1 MKAHVKDKRK
11 KEAKYKEGAKAEE
24 SARPSPLASHPSPVL
39 EVYDTTLR
47 DGAQA
52 EDVSFSAE
60 DKVRVAHKLDELGVQ
75 YIEGGWPGAN
85 PKDIEFFRIIKTIPL
100 HHATVVA
107 FGSTRK
113 ADNPVQ
119 KDPNIQALLQ
129 ADTSTITLFGKSW
142 TLHVTDALRISL
154 AQNLEMIGDSV
165 AYLRSKGRRVFYDAE
180 HFFDGY
186 KANPDYALQT
196 ICRAVKEGAERVIL
210 CDTNGGT
217 MPWEIKEICLAVKAA
232 CQIPLGIHA
241 HNDTEMA
248 VANSLVAIEAG
259 IVQVQG
265 TINGIGERCGNAN
278 LCSILPNLELK
289 MKRLALSDHRLI
301 RLREVSNFVTEIA
314 NLMPNKHQPY
324 VGDSAFAHKGGI
336 HIHAV
341 QKNPATYEHI
351 IPEDVGNR
359 QRMLVSDYTGRSGL
373 LSKVE
378 EYGIELTKQN
388 PKLQEL
394 LETLKELENQGYQYE
409 GAEGSLELLM
419 RKAVGRHKPSFELL
433 GFRIIVEKRNWKEAP
448 ISEAT
453 VMVKVGESIEHTAAV
468 GVGPVNALDHALRKA
483 LEKFYPQLG
492 EVTLLDY
499 KVRVLTASRGTKSK
513 VRVLLESGDHKEK
526 WGTVGVSENIMEA
539 SWQALADSIEYKL
552 LPDDGE
558 PPAHQEFP

>member
-1 MKAHVKDKRK
+1 MPKRPPQP
-11 KEAKYKEGAKAEE
+11 
-24 SARPSPLASHPSPVL
+24 SARRPRIHIPQPLSALPPGAASGL
-39 EVYDTTLR
+39 EIYDTTLR
-47 DGAQA
+47 DGAQS

-60 DKVRVAHKLDELGVQ
+60 DKVRVAQKLDELGVQ
-75 YIEGGWPGAN
+75 FIEGGWPGAN
-85 PKDIEFFRIIKTIPL
+85 PKDIEFFRAIKTTPL

-107 FGSTRK
+107 FGATRK

-119 KDPNIQALLQ
+119 KDDNLQALLL
-129 ADTSTITLFGKSW
+129 ADTSVITLFGKSW
-142 TLHVTDALRISL
+142 TLHVTDALGISL
-154 AQNLEMIGDSV
+154 ERNLDMIGESI
-165 AYLRSKGRRVFYDAE
+165 AYLRSKHRRVFYDAE

-186 KANPDYALQT
+186 KADPEYAMQT
-196 ICRAVKEGAERVIL
+196 ILRAVREGAERIIL

-217 MPWEIKEICLAVKAA
+217 MPWEIKEICAAVKRECAV
-232 CQIPLGIHA
+232 PLGIHA
-241 HNDTEMA
+241 HNDSEMA

-278 LCSILPNLELK
+278 LCSIVPNLELK
-289 MKRLALSDHRLI
+289 MKRPVLGDRRLS
-301 RLREVSNFVTEIA
+301 RLREVSNFVCEIA
-314 NLMPNKHQPY
+314 NLIPDKHQPY
-324 VGDSAFAHKGGI
+324 VGDAAFAHKGGV

-351 IPEDVGNR
+351 IPELVGNR
-359 QRMLVSDYTGRSGL
+359 QRMLVSEYTGRSGL
-373 LSKVE
+373 LAKVE
-378 EYGIELTKQN
+378 EFGIPLSKQN
-388 PKLQEL
+388 PKLKEL
-394 LETLKELENQGYQYE
+394 LDTLKDLESQGYQFE

-433 GFRIIVEKRNWKEAP
+433 GFRVIVEKRHANEAP

-453 VMVKVGESIEHTAAV
+453 VMVKVGEVIEHTAAV

-483 LEKFYPQLG
+483 LEKFYPQLR
-492 EVTLLDY
+492 EVSLLDY
-499 KVRVLTASRGTKSK
+499 KVRVLTANRGTKSK

-552 LPDDGE
+552 MPIDDETSGQKI
-558 PPAHQEFP
+558 P